1 MLLVLHL
8 RAARGRARDA
18 ATAEAVSLLRDLDAR
33 AAPGGPLSE
42 QRGVAWVNVPAGSL
56 RAALPRLPRLGYT
69 EAVDLLVPEE
79 EAGDWPVGRAER
91 PVRWRRRPHRLVRVH
106 QEDPAALRELAP
118 DRREF
123 LLETGD
129 HQVRAIR
136 GYRGGEDPLTH
147 RALPVPD
154 ARLLVNLVSGRP
166 PGVLVDPF
174 AGAGG
179 IVIEA
184 LASGWRVISAD
195 ADPALRHG
203 LTRLGAEHH
212 VADARHLPLATS
224 SVDAAA
230 TEPPYDP
237 GAGEVAAEAL
247 AELRRVLRPGGRLA
261 MLCAEWQR
269 PGLVRAAAALGL
281 ASELETQVDRK
292 GLDVAALAWRA

>member
-8 RAARGRARDA
+8 RAARRRAGDA
-18 ATAEAVSLLRDLDAR
+18 ATAEAVALLRDLDAR

-42 QRGVAWVNVPAGSL
+42 QRGVAWVSVPDGSVP
-56 RAALPRLPRLGYT
+56 AALPRLPRLGYA
-69 EAVDLLVPEE
+69 EAVDLVVPDEE
-79 EAGDWPVGRAER
+79 SDRWAEGEAGR
-91 PVRWRRRPHRLVRVH
+91 PVRWRRRPHRLLRVH
-106 QEDPAALRELAP
+106 REDPAALRELAP

-123 LLETGD
+123 LLQTGD
-129 HQVRAIR
+129 GEVRAIR

-166 PGVLVDPF
+166 PGVLLDPF

-184 LASGWRVISAD
+184 VASGWRVVSAD
-195 ADPALRHG
+195 VDPALRHG
-203 LTRLGAEHH
+203 LARLGAKHL
-212 VADARHLPLATS
+212 VADARHLPLATA

-237 GAGEVAAEAL
+237 GSGGLAAEAL
-247 AELRRVLRPGGRLA
+247 AELRRVLRPGGRIA
-261 MLCAEWQR
+261 MLCAGWQR
-269 PGLVRAAAALGL
+269 PGLVGAAAALGL
-281 ASELETQVDRK
+281 VCELDTAVDRK
-292 GLDVAALAWRA
+292 GLQVAALAWRA